1 MATGSGDTKTE
12 NIGHWYPK
20 AFGFRQLFRHSLFG
34 YNRSYIAFANSK
46 LRFIY
51 SAKSAELIGD
61 FCDAAIFRFLR
72 FVTSL

>member
-1 MATGSGDTKTE
+1 MNDYW
-12 NIGHWYPK
+12 IGFK
-20 AFGFRQLFRHSLFG
+20 SA
-34 YNRSYIAFANSK
+34 YIAFANSK

-72 FVTSL
+72 IVTSL

>member
-1 MATGSGDTKTE
+1 MNDYW
-12 NIGHWYPK
+12 IGFK
-20 AFGFRQLFRHSLFG
+20 SA
-34 YNRSYIAFANSK
+34 YIAFANSK